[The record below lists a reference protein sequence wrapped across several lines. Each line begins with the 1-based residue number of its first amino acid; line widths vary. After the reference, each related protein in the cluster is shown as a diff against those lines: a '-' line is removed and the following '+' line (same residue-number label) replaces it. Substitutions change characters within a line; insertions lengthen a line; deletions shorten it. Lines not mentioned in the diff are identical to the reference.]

1 MNETLNKI
9 EGIFSIFHDGTITQW
24 ESIENGIELIIECE
38 YLAELID
45 SEFTKFHVELNKILK
60 LELEPWMNPIELP
73 KEIKKSPTEIFKAE
87 LEILSAKT
95 ENGIVEVSC
104 NQHNLEF
111 NYCGGILKIL
121 AEKITVKS
129 ENKDELSI
137 NELNK
142 MSNSYWNK

>member
-38 YLAELID
+38 YLEELID

>member
-9 EGIFSIFHDGTITQW
+9 EDIFSIFHDGTITQW
-24 ESIENGIELIIECE
+24 KSIENGIKLTIECE

-45 SEFTKFHVELNKILK
+45 SDFTKFYVELNKISE

-95 ENGIVEVSC
+95 ENGIVEVTC
-104 NQHNLEF
+104 NQHNLKF
-111 NYCGGILKIL
+111 NYCGGILKVI
-121 AEKITVKS
+121 AEKVTVKS
-129 ENKDELSI
+129 ENNAVLNIS
-137 NELNK
+137 ELNEI
-142 MSNSYWNK
+142 SNSYWNR